1 MPTQEL
7 LTKKLLT
14 QEQVKCLVKGKG
26 TKIATVTFLKS
37 DGTIRTVNGL
47 FKPSSKIV
55 GSERG
60 VAQGEAMKSRGQ
72 IPVYELAS
80 KQWKSFMLDRVIEI
94 K

>member
-1 MPTQEL
+1 MLTIQTVQEL
-7 LTKKLLT
+7 IEK
-14 QEQVKCLVKGKG
+14 KG
-26 TKIATVTFLKS
+26 TKIATVKFIKA

-72 IPVYELAS
+72 VPVYELS
-80 KQWKSFMLDRVIEI
+80 SQQWKSFYADKVLSIV
-94 K
+94 

>member
-1 MPTQEL
+1 MLMQEL
-7 LTKKLLT
+7 LTK
-14 QEQVKCLVKGKG
+14 QEVIQKVEGKG

-80 KQWKSFMLDRVIEI
+80 KQWKSFYADKVLSIV
-94 K
+94 

>member
-1 MPTQEL
+1 MLTIQTVQEL
-7 LTKKLLT
+7 IEK
-14 QEQVKCLVKGKG
+14 KG
-26 TKIATVTFLKS
+26 TKIATVKFIKA

-72 IPVYELAS
+72 VPIWSLQEKS
-80 KQWKSFMLDRVIEI
+80 WKSFYSDRVVEI
-94 K
+94 L

>member
-1 MPTQEL
+1 MTNL
-7 LTKKLLT
+7 MTT
-14 QEQVKCLVKGKG
+14 EQVKCMIEGKG
-26 TKIATVTFLKS
+26 TKIATVSFIKA
-37 DGTIRTVNGL
+37 DGSVRTINGL

-60 VAQGEAMKSRGQ
+60 VAQGEAMKARGQ

-80 KQWKSFMLDRVIEI
+80 KRWKSFYADKVLEI